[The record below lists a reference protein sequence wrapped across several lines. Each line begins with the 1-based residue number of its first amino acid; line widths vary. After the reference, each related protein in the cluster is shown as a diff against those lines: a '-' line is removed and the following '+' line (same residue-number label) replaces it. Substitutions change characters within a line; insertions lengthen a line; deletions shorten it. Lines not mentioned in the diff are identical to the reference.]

1 MKYFIFSSI
10 FALSLSLIGCGVNS
24 QTVNNTNSRNSA
36 NVGNVNSANNNAQPK
51 QAVPNELPVGKP
63 IENGMPQTFKNVSFT
78 VPKDWKKIP
87 STEPNFVV
95 KFASSEAG
103 DAITLTIGISESIA
117 EDKGPPQA
125 TTVEDYLK
133 QLNPEQKP
141 RLLEINGTKGVLLS
155 VGELTSW
162 LTFPPRDKNGKTVIS
177 DVSIICPSGKIEQN
191 KQLIADILYS
201 VKFKN

>member
-1 MKYFIFSSI
+1 MKYFLYSSI
-10 FALSLSLIGCGVNS
+10 FALSLSFIGCGVNS
-24 QTVNNTNSRNSA
+24 QTVNNTNPSNSA
-36 NVGNVNSANNNAQPK
+36 NVGNANSTNNAAQPK

-63 IENGMPQTFKNVSFT
+63 IANGTAQTFKNVSFI
-78 VPKDWKKIP
+78 VPKDWKKVK
-87 STEPNFVV
+87 TDEPNFVV

-103 DAITLTIGISESIA
+103 DAITLTIGVSESVS

-141 RLLEINGTKGVLLS
+141 RILEINGTKGVLLS
-155 VGELTSW
+155 FGELTSW
-162 LTFPPRDKNGKTVIS
+162 LTFPPRDNTGKTIIS

>member
-1 MKYFIFSSI
+1 MKYFLYSSI
-10 FALSLSLIGCGVNS
+10 FALSLTIIGCGVNS
-24 QTVNNTNSRNSA
+24 QTVNNTNPSNSA
-36 NVGNVNSANNNAQPK
+36 NVGNANSANNTAQPK

-63 IENGMPQTFKNVSFT
+63 IANGTTQTFKNVSFT
-78 VPKDWKKIP
+78 IPKDWKKLK
-87 STEPNFVV
+87 TDEPNFVV

-103 DAITLTIGISESIA
+103 DAITLTIGVSESVS

-155 VGELTSW
+155 FGELTSW
-162 LTFPPRDKNGKTVIS
+162 LTFPPRDNTGKTIIS

>member
-1 MKYFIFSSI
+1 MKYFLYSSI
-10 FALSLSLIGCGVNS
+10 FALSLTIIGCGVNS
-24 QTVNNTNSRNSA
+24 QTVNNTNPSNSA
-36 NVGNVNSANNNAQPK
+36 NVGNANSTNNAAQPK

-63 IENGMPQTFKNVSFT
+63 IANGTAQTFKNVSFI
-78 VPKDWKKIP
+78 VPKDWKKVK
-87 STEPNFVV
+87 TDEPNFVV

-103 DAITLTIGISESIA
+103 DAITLTIGVSESVS

-141 RLLEINGTKGVLLS
+141 RILEINGTKGVLLS
-155 VGELTSW
+155 FGELTSW
-162 LTFPPRDKNGKTVIS
+162 LTFPPRDNTGKTIIS